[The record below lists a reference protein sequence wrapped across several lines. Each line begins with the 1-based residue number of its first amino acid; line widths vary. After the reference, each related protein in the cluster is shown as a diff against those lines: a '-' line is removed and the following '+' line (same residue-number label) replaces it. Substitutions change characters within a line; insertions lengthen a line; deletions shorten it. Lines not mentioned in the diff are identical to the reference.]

1 MAEEWCTIESDPGV
15 FTSLCEEI
23 GVKGI
28 QFEEIYSLDAESF
41 AAIDSDQIFGLVFLF
56 KWKKDT
62 EEKATVNASDTGLF
76 FAQQVIQNACGTQA
90 ILNCLLNVPSEKLEL
105 GKALGDLRE
114 FTAQLDPQM
123 KGLALGNSE
132 VVRQA
137 HNSFRQQSSFDMEK
151 DGDDSKG
158 DAFHFVVYV
167 PNSVDNKV
175 YELDGLKPGPILV
188 GDAPASGL
196 WYETASAEIQ
206 RRIQTYTEKA
216 AAGGGEDKVELRFNL
231 MAIVAS
237 KLTAAEK
244 KKDFNMYLRQRVNI
258 SLVSQGEEVTL
269 DDEVDDD
276 EAPAEVPSFDD
287 LMEKGIDELKKMVET
302 CGAEIDKAQVVVD
315 AERKRREK
323 WNKENALRRFDLV
336 PLALAAMRNLAR
348 KKELLAAFEKGKAV
362 HVKRLEEKKAAGD
375 AAVAAN

>member
-28 QFEEIYSLDAESF
+28 QFEEIYSLDAKSF

>member
-123 KGLALGNSE
+123 KGLTLGNSE

-315 AERKRREK
+315 AEKKRREK

-362 HVKRLEEKKAAGD
+362 HFKRLEEKKAAGD

>member
-315 AERKRREK
+315 AEKKRREK

-375 AAVAAN
+375 ATVAAN